1 MAKPISSRT
10 AILAVLA
17 AMPGL
22 VHSTPAPVGQ
32 EAQTAALDSIEQN
45 LDPVEAQARRSIF
58 SGGSKPVSFSG
69 EAIFRFIGTNYEKYP
84 SWMAQDVTET
94 KNSSASIRIAMVVAP
109 HRNLRLW
116 SKIGFS
122 SALMG
127 YNKPATSAGR
137 DSSYAWTSGEPTGTL
152 DVRDL
157 FNSEDMSAGLIART
171 GPVTTQT
178 KIGGV
183 LWTEAS
189 PLTLW
194 KGQNRMF
201 GWDYVPYELEQSNA
215 QYYEYAT
222 LKGEKTGRAAWNKK
236 PFQGLSFE
244 SVEMPWN
251 LYYSFT
257 YGSFDQGQ
265 KYQPYML
272 NMNTANGL
280 MATSGI
286 FDKNSELTN
295 PGNRKYGDKGIGI
308 GDSYRKTLLLRLA
321 KAELPGA
328 VTMGLNYVNHKTD
341 EDYPKLFW
349 NLWSGTGD
357 QDNRPVSAWFY
368 RDSSDSIGKFKSNYY
383 LNSQVVS
390 ADFRRNLPGGLQFHV
405 DLGFSN
411 VDTIFY
417 RVNDTSYNKAGTAE
431 FGWRRYGMSDSATIA
446 NAFKGQKLGKS
457 SSGWIPSVY
466 ASLSY
471 PLSVAGK
478 NIDFQ
483 LQSIYAPKKFY
494 SAGSFILPVDAFFP
508 YESNLVGVGKFAG
521 ADNGTPYTSNIV
533 GSNLTTKIPVANGH
547 AKINFGFHSQLEKG
561 SDLIFLPWRLNGT
574 AFNQSLNASSSRYDG
589 ATLTDAYMLGNPPLS
604 RADLKTDALRHG
616 INIPARFRQ
625 IRRFGDEF
633 YNGSNPLN
641 DYDTTGVISDDQKKI
656 NGARRNPYA
665 PQPGI
670 AGGIRNDFLGTFEA
684 FGAYRLRTDSAQRL
698 KDLDVILANRETGVL
713 PQSKKATQNLSID
726 IAKDIARYWG
736 GKNSVFL
743 AVYAAMNSVTKS
755 GSPIPTTSA
764 GDDVLLSSYYLRF
777 EPVVQITPKFY
788 LIGLF
793 GHERWK
799 SDYGVAS
806 IDSVTGLNP
815 DRKKISANLEIPVN
829 TQIANPANWH
839 AAPIDYSDWSYG
851 IGADIDLASR
861 VGLHLRLQRFT
872 HEDKGISKEVKAA
885 AGKNDYQ
892 AWFLHAETKMWF

>member
-32 EAQTAALDSIEQN
+32 EAQTAALDSIDQGLES
-45 LDPVEAQARRSIF
+45 LEAQARRSIY

-69 EAIFRFIGTNYEKYP
+69 EAIFRFLGTSYDKYP
-84 SWMAQDVTET
+84 TWMAQDVTET
-94 KNSSASIRIAMVVAP
+94 KNSSATIRIGMVAAP

-116 SKIGFS
+116 SKIGFN
-122 SALMG
+122 SALLG
-127 YNKPATSAGR
+127 YNKPAAKANDESWQHSSAL
-137 DSSYAWTSGEPTGTL
+137 GTL
-152 DVRDL
+152 DVRDII
-157 FNSEDMSAGLIART
+157 NYEDMSAGLIAKT

-189 PLTLW
+189 PFTLW
-194 KGQNRMF
+194 KGQNRIF

-244 SVEMPWN
+244 SIEMPWN

-265 KYQPYML
+265 KYQPFML

-280 MATSGI
+280 MATNEYPAG
-286 FDKNSELTN
+286 DQV
-295 PGNRKYGDKGIGI
+295 PGPRNYADKGIGI

-328 VTMGLNYVNHKTD
+328 VTMGLNYVNHRTD

-349 NLWSGTGD
+349 NLWSGTGEED
-357 QDNRPVSAWFY
+357 DRPVSAWFY

-383 LNSQVVS
+383 LNSQVASV
-390 ADFRRNLPGGLQFHV
+390 DFRRNLPGGFQFHV

-411 VDTIFY
+411 VDTMFY
-417 RVNDTSYNKAGTAE
+417 RVNDTSYDESGTPR
-431 FGWRRYGMSDSATIA
+431 FDWRRYGMSDSNTIA
-446 NAFKGQKLGKS
+446 NAFKGQKLGKT

-471 PLSVAGK
+471 PLSVVGK
-478 NIDFQ
+478 NIDLQ
-483 LQSIYAPKKFY
+483 LQSVYIPKQFY
-494 SAGSFILPVDAFFP
+494 STGSFVLPADVFFP

-521 ADNGTPYTSNIV
+521 ADNGTPYVSNMV
-533 GSNLTTKIPVANGH
+533 GSNLTTKLPVANGH

-574 AFNQSLNASSSRYDG
+574 AFNYSLNASSSRYDG
-589 ATLTDAYMLGNPPLS
+589 ATLTDAYMLGNPPLNKEE
-604 RADLKTDALRHG
+604 LKSDAHRHG

-633 YNGSNPLN
+633 YNGSNPLG
-641 DYDTTGVISDDQKKI
+641 DYDPNASSDDEKKI
-656 NGARRNPYA
+656 NGSRRNPYA
-665 PQPGI
+665 PQPGL
-670 AGGIRNDFLGTFEA
+670 AGGIRNDYLATFEA
-684 FGAYRLRTDSAQRL
+684 FGAYRLRSDSAARV
-698 KDLDVILANRETGVL
+698 KDLEEIFLNRETGL
-713 PQSKKATQNLSID
+713 MPQSKKATQNLSID
-726 IAKDIARYWG
+726 LAKDIARYWG
-736 GKNSVFL
+736 GKNSIFL
-743 AVYAAMNSVTKS
+743 AFYGAMNSVTKS
-755 GSPIPTTSA
+755 GSPFPTTSA

-788 LIGLF
+788 LIGLL

-815 DRKKISANLEIPVN
+815 DRKRVTATIDISVN
-829 TQIANPANWH
+829 DQIANPANWY

-851 IGADIDLASR
+851 IGADIELASR
-861 VGLHLRLQRFT
+861 VGLHIRLQKFT

>member
-58 SGGSKPVSFSG
+58 GGGSKPVSFSG
-69 EAIFRFIGTNYEKYP
+69 EAIFRFIGSNYEKYP
-84 SWMAQDVTET
+84 TWMTQDVTET
-94 KNSSASIRIAMVVAP
+94 KNSSASIRIAMVAAP

-116 SKIGFS
+116 SKIGFN
-122 SALMG
+122 SALLG
-127 YNKPATSAGR
+127 YNKPSIYAKDSVWRNAEHIGTMDFR
-137 DSSYAWTSGEPTGTL
+137 DIVNY
-152 DVRDL
+152 
-157 FNSEDMSAGLIART
+157 EDMSAGLIAKT

-194 KGQNRMF
+194 KGQNRVF
-201 GWDYVPYELEQSNA
+201 GWDYVAYELEQSNG

-244 SVEMPWN
+244 SIEMPWN

-257 YGSFDQGQ
+257 YGSFDEGQ

-272 NMNTANGL
+272 NMNTGNGL
-280 MATSGI
+280 MATNEYPKDGS
-286 FDKNSELTN
+286 T
-295 PGNRKYGDKGIGI
+295 PGPRVYGDKGIGI
-308 GDSYRKTLLLRLA
+308 GDTYRKTLLLRLA

-328 VTMGLNYVNHKTD
+328 VTMGLNYTRHTTD
-341 EDYPKLFW
+341 DDYPRQFW

-357 QDNRPVSAWFY
+357 ADYRPVAAWY
-368 RDSSDSIGKFKSNYY
+368 LRDSLDSIGAFKSNYFI
-383 LNSQVVS
+383 NSQVVS
-390 ADFRRNLPGGLQFHV
+390 ADFRRNLPGGLQFHL
-405 DLGFSN
+405 DIGFSN
-411 VDTIFY
+411 SDTVFFKV
-417 RVNDTSYNKAGTAE
+417 RDSEWVNEDDVEGRLV
-431 FGWRRYGMSDSATIA
+431 WRRYGLSDSATIV
-446 NAFKGQKLGKS
+446 NAHYGKVLGKRAT
-457 SSGWIPSVY
+457 GWIPGIFGSV
-466 ASLSY
+466 SY
-471 PLSVAGK
+471 PFPIAGK
-478 NIDFQ
+478 NYDLQ
-483 LQSIYAPKKFY
+483 LQGVFAPKKFY
-494 SAGSFILPVDAFFP
+494 STGSFILPVDAFFP

-521 ADNGTPYTSNIV
+521 ADNGTPYASNMT
-533 GSNLTTKIPVANGH
+533 GANLTTKIPVANGH
-547 AKINFGFHSQLEKG
+547 AKINFGYHSQLEKG
-561 SDLIFLPWRLNGT
+561 SDLLFLPWRLNGT
-574 AFNQSLNASSSRYDG
+574 AFNYSLNASTSRYDG
-589 ATLTDAYMLGNPPLS
+589 ATLTDAYMLGTTPAIN
-604 RADLKTDALRHG
+604 KVDAWKL
-616 INIPARFRQ
+616 PTRFRQ
-625 IRRFGDEF
+625 VRRFGDEF
-633 YNGSNPLN
+633 YDGKNP
-641 DYDTTGVISDDQKKI
+641 GEQPASD
-656 NGARRNPYA
+656 AFVRALRRNPYA
-665 PQPGI
+665 PQPGL
-670 AGGIRNDFLGTFEA
+670 AGGIRNDYMGTFEA
-684 FGAYRLRTDSAQRL
+684 FGAYQLRKDSLQRL
-698 KDLDVILANRETGVL
+698 NDLEQILTNRETGVM
-713 PQSKKATQNLSID
+713 PQTKKSTQNLSID
-726 IAKDIARYWG
+726 LAKDIARYWN
-736 GKNSVFL
+736 GKSSVFL
-743 AVYAAMNSVTKS
+743 AFYGAMNSVTKS
-755 GSPIPTTSA
+755 GSPIPTASA

-788 LIGLF
+788 LIGLV

-806 IDSVTGLNP
+806 IDSATGLMPSTGAKSNGP
-815 DRKKISANLEIPVN
+815 FINDL
-829 TQIANPANWH
+829 IADPRNWH
-839 AAPIDYSDWSYG
+839 AAPIDYSDWSFG